1 MSEEPEQ
8 EKPDQEVPEQKTKQE
23 EDALKKRVFMFRGYT
38 MDELRR
44 LSMDSFIKLLSARK
58 RRSLLRGIPKRQKKL
73 LEKLRAAKRALK
85 KGKTITVRTHVR
97 DMVILPEFVG
107 LQLGIYNG
115 MTFIEITIVPEMIGR
130 YIGEFAPTNKAVH
143 HGSPGIGATKS
154 SQFVPLK

>member
-1 MSEEPEQ
+1 MAEIPPPEAPKQQSEEE
-8 EKPDQEVPEQKTKQE
+8 
-23 EDALKKRVFMFRGYT
+23 LKKRVFLFRGFQ

-44 LSMDSFIKLLSARK
+44 LSMDSFIKLLDARK

-85 KGKTITVRTHVR
+85 KGKTVVVRTHVR

-107 LQLGIYNG
+107 LTVGVYNG
-115 MTFIEITIVPEMIGR
+115 MTFLEFTIVPEMIGR
-130 YIGEFAPTNKAVH
+130 YLGEFSITNKAVR
-143 HGSPGIGATKS
+143 HGAPGIGATKS

>member
-1 MSEEPEQ
+1 MAEIPPEA
-8 EKPDQEVPEQKTKQE
+8 PKQLGT
-23 EDALKKRVFMFRGYT
+23 EDELKKRVFLFRGYT

-44 LSMDSFIKLLSARK
+44 LSMDSFIKLLDARK

-97 DMVILPEFVG
+97 DMVVLPEFVG
-107 LQLGIYNG
+107 LTVGIYNG
-115 MTFIEITIVPEMIGR
+115 MTFLEILIIPEMVGR
-130 YIGEFAPTNKAVH
+130 YLGEFAPTNKAVH
-143 HGSPGIGATKS
+143 HGAPGIGATKS